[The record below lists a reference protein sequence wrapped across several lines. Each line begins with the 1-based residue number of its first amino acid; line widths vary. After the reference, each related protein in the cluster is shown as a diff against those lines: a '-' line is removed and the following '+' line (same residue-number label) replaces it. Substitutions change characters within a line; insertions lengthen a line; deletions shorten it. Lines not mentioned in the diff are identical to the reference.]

1 MTNLNLAKI
10 RFSNNSDVLNPGEAI
25 YNPKSSYVDTF
36 GGDDKIIGTANVS
49 RGFEVYSFVGA
60 KASRGQFTIA
70 SAELSG
76 KADVEV
82 YGIKNE
88 GTISTNNGL
97 DVIQGSAKANIS
109 ATADSVS
116 QAIAFARRADAVA
129 ITNAFASINIKA
141 TAEGIDN
148 SWATIYTGKDSDTI
162 TGDAEGSI
170 SAIALATAVAIAE
183 APISNGV
190 TAFAKAIATSLAKA
204 SIITTGIN
212 NSRGV
217 ISTGDGNDTINATA
231 TSSAGGFAGTIS
243 STIANATGENKVL
256 AEAIASAT
264 AKATDKAIA
273 IDNSNG
279 KIDTGD
285 GDDKITAKATGSDS
299 YGIFGGSINT
309 GNGND
314 SVIASSFGGG
324 VNIDLGAGNDFV
336 KGFGAAKI
344 EGGLGR
350 DTLDLSDY
358 KFNDF
363 QIKFGGIFGISL
375 NNSVSFQL
383 DGVTLNTTG
392 FEQFNFADASY
403 NALQLRFA

>member
-1 MTNLNLAKI
+1 MTNINLAKVW
-10 RFSNNSDVLNPGEAI
+10 FSNNSDILNPREAI

-36 GGDDKIIGTANVS
+36 GGDDKITGTANVN

-60 KASRGQFTIA
+60 KASRGQFAIA
-70 SAELSG
+70 SAELRG

-82 YGIKNE
+82 YGIQNE
-88 GTISTNNGL
+88 GTINTNTGL
-97 DVIQGSAKANIS
+97 DVIKGSAKANIS
-109 ATADSVS
+109 ATAESVS
-116 QAIAFARRADAVA
+116 QAIAFARKADAVA

-148 SWATIYTGKDSDTI
+148 SWATIYTGKDSDSI
-162 TGDAEGSI
+162 IGDAEGSV

-204 SIITTGIN
+204 SITATGIN
-212 NSRGV
+212 NSRGE

-231 TSSAGGFAGTIS
+231 TSSAGAFAGTIS
-243 STIANATGENKVL
+243 AAIANATGENKAL
-256 AEAIASAT
+256 AEAIVSAT

-273 IDNSNG
+273 INNSGG

-309 GNGND
+309 GHGND

-324 VNIDLGAGNDFV
+324 VNINLGAGNDFV

-344 EGGLGR
+344 DGGKGW

-358 KFNDF
+358 KINDF
-363 QIKFGGIFGISL
+363 QIKFGGIFGFSL

-403 NALQLRFA
+403 NALGLRFA

>member
-1 MTNLNLAKI
+1 MTNINLAKV
-10 RFSNNSDVLNPGEAI
+10 RFSNNSDVLNPGAAI
-25 YNPKSSYVDTF
+25 YNPKSSYVDTL
-36 GGDDKIIGTANVS
+36 GGDDKITGTANVS

-60 KASRGQFTIA
+60 KASRGQFAIA

-88 GTISTNNGL
+88 GTINTNNGL
-97 DVIQGSAKANIS
+97 DVIKGSAKANIS
-109 ATADSVS
+109 ATAESVS

-148 SWATIYTGKDSDTI
+148 SLGHIHTGKNNDTI
-162 TGDAEGSI
+162 IGDAEGSV

-183 APISNGV
+183 APISHGV
-190 TAFAKAIATSLAKA
+190 TAFAKAMATSLAKA
-204 SIITTGIN
+204 SITATGIN
-212 NSRGV
+212 NSRGE

-231 TSSAGGFAGTIS
+231 TSSAGAFAGTIS
-243 STIANATGENKVL
+243 AAIANATGENKAL
-256 AEAIASAT
+256 AEALVSAT

-273 IDNSNG
+273 INNSGG
-279 KIDTGD
+279 KIDTGV
-285 GDDKITAKATGSDS
+285 GDDTIIAKATGSDS

-309 GNGND
+309 GHGND
-314 SVIASSFGGG
+314 RIFASSFGGG
-324 VNIDLGAGNDFV
+324 VNIDMGAGNDSV
-336 KGFGAAKI
+336 KGFGAAQI
-344 EGGLGR
+344 NGGLGW

-358 KFNDF
+358 NFKDF

-403 NALQLRFA
+403 NPLELRLA